1 MKFRA
6 QDIQKLHLELVG
18 TSTAVAFLTPGLS
31 APSLL
36 AGGAVMGADFWL
48 MGQIAQRVFEPGRKP
63 GWIAALMVAKFALLL
78 GPLAILFWRAPI
90 EPLSFGLGATLLLV
104 ACVVAAL
111 RGRAAAR

>member
-6 QDIQKLHLELVG
+6 QDIQKLHLEIVG
-18 TSTAVAFLTPGLS
+18 TSTAVALLTPGLS
-31 APSLL
+31 AASIL

-48 MGQIAQRVFEPGRKP
+48 MGQIARRVFEPGRKP
-63 GWIAALMVAKFALLL
+63 GWIAALMIAKFALLL

-90 EPLSFGLGATLLLV
+90 EPLSFGAGATLLLV

-111 RGRAAAR
+111 RGRPAAQ